1 MAPMVATVRAA
12 AAAVLLL
19 HCCGVMILAA
29 RPLAPPAA
37 GEAGGWQLRHDGA
50 GASMILQ
57 VLDKSNAPS
66 QPGHPNCDWK
76 DPQHPKA
83 NCPPPQKN

>member
-1 MAPMVATVRAA
+1 MAPMAATVRAA

-66 QPGHPNCDWK
+66 QPGQGNNCDWQG
-76 DPQHPKA
+76 PGHPKGS
-83 NCPPPQKN
+83 CPPPS

>member
-1 MAPMVATVRAA
+1 MVRVA

-29 RPLAPPAA
+29 RPLVPPAA
-37 GEAGGWQLRHDGA
+37 GEDGGWQLRHGGA
-50 GASMILQ
+50 GASSILQ

-66 QPGHPNCDWK
+66 QPGQGNCDWK
-76 DPQHPKA
+76 DPGHPKG
-83 NCPPPQKN
+83 NCPPPPKK